1 MGSSSFGSKV
11 TSSTRRH
18 SFSKMTL
25 WCFGAA
31 ATASDAGSQV
41 DGSKSARLSAMLPS
55 PVQFNGL
62 NSIAQLDLSDVRFT
76 PKSGHRLSA
85 SRCRLC
91 ANSGHPAL
99 LFDHLVGTRKERWRY
114 GETKRFGGF
123 QVNHQFELGRRLHRE
138 VSGLLTFKNAID
150 VTGRLP

>member
-31 ATASDAGSQV
+31 ATASNAGSQV

-55 PVQFNGL
+55 PVQFTGL
-62 NSIAQLDLSDVRFT
+62 NSIAQLDLSNVRFT
-76 PKSGHRLSA
+76 PKSGHLATRGAPRRSE
-85 SRCRLC
+85 SR
-91 ANSGHPAL
+91 
-99 LFDHLVGTRKERWRY
+99 
-114 GETKRFGGF
+114 
-123 QVNHQFELGRRLHRE
+123 
-138 VSGLLTFKNAID
+138 
-150 VTGRLP
+150 GRLYQEFEAVFFKDRLRCLRTQE

>member
-31 ATASDAGSQV
+31 VTASNAGSQV

-55 PVQFNGL
+55 SVQFNGL
-62 NSIAQLDLSDVRFT
+62 NSIAQPDLGDVRFT
-76 PKSGHRLSA
+76 P
-85 SRCRLC
+85 
-91 ANSGHPAL
+91 NSGHS
-99 LFDHLVGTRKERWRY
+99 DGDV
-114 GETKRFGGF
+114 RFVPKADM
-123 QVNHQFELGRRLHRE
+123 QTTSA
-138 VSGLLTFKNAID
+138 SGP
-150 VTGRLP
+150 G